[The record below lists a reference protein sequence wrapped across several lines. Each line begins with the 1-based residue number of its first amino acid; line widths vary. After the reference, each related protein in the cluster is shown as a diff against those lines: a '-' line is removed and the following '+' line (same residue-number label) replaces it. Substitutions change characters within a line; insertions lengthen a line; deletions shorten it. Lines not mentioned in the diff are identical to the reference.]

1 MNLHAQNTLTEAET
15 ALVDGYSS
23 RFSDL
28 PGDAEVTV
36 RRDEALELLKK
47 GLPTRRIEAWHYTDL
62 RRLLSS
68 VPEFKPVNDAEAV
81 APLIENALVLP
92 VLNGTSHERPAA
104 PEGATIA
111 TLAEK
116 LQEGALS
123 ANWLTAS
130 DRFDAVGAINAAFV
144 SDGYWLE
151 IAEGTEIER
160 PVELQN
166 IHAGGQVH
174 GRFVVNAAAGSK
186 ATIIERQT
194 GVGDALATSV
204 THLDVGDGADVFWIL
219 LQEQPDDATYLGQF
233 TASLGKDSSLTLFI
247 LNSGGKLVRQEVKV
261 VARGEGSE
269 FKLRGVNLLGGE
281 AHCDVTMV
289 LDHLAPDT
297 VSTETFRNVV
307 TGKANGVFQGQIRVA
322 KIAQKTDAKMACNT
336 LLLSDEGGFSSKP
349 ELEIFADDVAC
360 GHGATVTDIEEDHL
374 FYLMARGID
383 EKTAR
388 GLLVKAFVA
397 EVIEELEDEIVIEA
411 LEARLVDWF
420 AAHG

>member
-1 MNLHAQNTLTEAET
+1 MNLHTQNTLTEAET
-15 ALVDGYSS
+15 ALVNGYSS

-28 PGDAEVTV
+28 PGDADVTV
-36 RRDEALELLKK
+36 RRDEALELLKQ
-47 GLPTRRIEAWHYTDL
+47 GLPTRRVEAWHYTDL
-62 RRLLSS
+62 RRLLSV
-68 VPEFKPVNDAEAV
+68 VPDFKPVANAEAV
-81 APLIENALVLP
+81 APLIENALILP
-92 VLNGTSHERPAA
+92 VLNGASHGRPAG
-104 PEGATIA
+104 PEGLTVA
-111 TLAEK
+111 TLADK

-123 ANWLTAS
+123 AEWLTPS

-144 SDGYWLE
+144 SDGYWLN
-151 IAEGTEIER
+151 IAEGAELDR

-194 GVGDALATSV
+194 GVGDALASSV
-204 THLDVGDGADVFWIL
+204 THLDVADGAHVFWIL
-219 LQEQPDDATYLGQF
+219 LQEQPDDAAYLGQF
-233 TASLGKDSSLTLFI
+233 TASLGKDASLTLFI
-247 LNSGGKLVRQEVKV
+247 LNSGGRLVRQEVKV
-261 VARGEGSE
+261 AARGEGSE
-269 FKLRGVNLLGGE
+269 FRLRGVNLLGGE
-281 AHCDVTMV
+281 THCDVTMV

-322 KIAQKTDAKMACNT
+322 KVAQKTDAKMACNT
-336 LLLSDEGGFSSKP
+336 LLLSDDGGFSSKP

-360 GHGATVTDIEEDHL
+360 GHGATVTDIEKEHL

-397 EVIEELEDEIVIEA
+397 EVIEELEDETVIEA

-420 AAHG
+420 AEHG

>member
-15 ALVDGYSS
+15 ALVNGYSS

-36 RRDEALELLKK
+36 RRDEALELLKQ
-47 GLPTRRIEAWHYTDL
+47 GLPTRRVEAWHYTDL
-62 RRLLSS
+62 RRLLSI
-68 VPEFKPVNDAEAV
+68 VPDFKPVANAEAV
-81 APLIENALVLP
+81 SPLIENALVLP
-92 VLNGTSHERPAA
+92 VLNGAA
-104 PEGATIA
+104 HGRDAGPEGLTIA
-111 TLAEK
+111 TLADK
-116 LQEGALS
+116 LQEGALP
-123 ANWLTAS
+123 AEWLTAS

-144 SDGYWLE
+144 SDGYWLD
-151 IAEGTEIER
+151 IAEGAELDR

-174 GRFVVNAAAGSK
+174 GRFVVNAAADSR

-194 GVGDALATSV
+194 GAGDALASSV
-204 THLDVGDGADVFWIL
+204 THLDVADGANVLWIL
-219 LQEQPDDATYLGQF
+219 LQEQPDDAAYLGQF

-247 LNSGGKLVRQEVKV
+247 MNGGGKLVRQEVKV

-269 FKLRGVNLLGGE
+269 FRLRGVNLLGGE
-281 AHCDVTMV
+281 THCDVTMV

-322 KIAQKTDAKMACNT
+322 KDAQKTDAKMACNT
-336 LLLSDEGGFSSKP
+336 LLLTDEGGFSSKP

-360 GHGATVTDIEEDHL
+360 GHGATVTDIEYEHL
-374 FYLMARGID
+374 FYMMARGID

-397 EVIEELEDEIVIEA
+397 EVIEELEDETVIEA

-420 AAHG
+420 ATHG

>member
-15 ALVDGYSS
+15 ALVNGYSS

-28 PGDAEVTV
+28 PGDADVTV
-36 RRDEALELLKK
+36 RRDEALELLKQ
-47 GLPTRRIEAWHYTDL
+47 GLPTRQVEAWHYTDL
-62 RRLLSS
+62 RRLLSV
-68 VPEFKPVNDAEAV
+68 VPDFKPVANAEAV
-81 APLIENALVLP
+81 DPLIENALVLP
-92 VLNGTSHERPAA
+92 VLNGAA
-104 PEGATIA
+104 HGRAAGPEGLTIA
-111 TLAEK
+111 TLADK

-123 ANWLTAS
+123 AEWLTAS

-144 SDGYWLE
+144 SDGYWLD
-151 IAEGTEIER
+151 IAEGAELSR

-174 GRFVVNAAAGSK
+174 GRFVVNAAAGSR

-194 GVGDALATSV
+194 GVGDALASSV
-204 THLDVGDGADVFWIL
+204 THLDVADGAHVFWIL
-219 LQEQPDDATYLGQF
+219 LQEQPDDAAYLGQF
-233 TASLGKDSSLTLFI
+233 TASLGKESSLTLFI

-261 VARGEGSE
+261 EARGEGSE

-281 AHCDVTMV
+281 THCDVTMV

-336 LLLSDEGGFSSKP
+336 LLLSDDGGFSSKP

-360 GHGATVTDIEEDHL
+360 GHGATVTDIEKEHL

-397 EVIEELEDEIVIEA
+397 EVIEELEDETVIEA

-420 AAHG
+420 AEHG

>member
-15 ALVDGYSS
+15 ALVNGYSS

-28 PGDAEVTV
+28 PGDADVTV
-36 RRDEALELLKK
+36 RRDEALELLKQ
-47 GLPTRRIEAWHYTDL
+47 GLPTRRVEAWHYTDL
-62 RRLLSS
+62 RRLLSV
-68 VPEFKPVNDAEAV
+68 VPDFKPVANAEAV
-81 APLIENALVLP
+81 DPLIENALVLP
-92 VLNGTSHERPAA
+92 VLNGAA
-104 PEGATIA
+104 HGRAAGPEGLTIA
-111 TLAEK
+111 TLADK

-123 ANWLTAS
+123 AEWLTAS

-144 SDGYWLE
+144 SDGYWLD
-151 IAEGTEIER
+151 IAEDAELSR

-174 GRFVVNAAAGSK
+174 GRFVVNAAAGSR

-194 GVGDALATSV
+194 GVGDALASSV
-204 THLDVGDGADVFWIL
+204 THLDVADGAHVFWIL
-219 LQEQPDDATYLGQF
+219 LQEQPDDAAYLGQF

-261 VARGEGSE
+261 EARGEGSE

-281 AHCDVTMV
+281 THCDVTMV

-336 LLLSDEGGFSSKP
+336 LLLSDDGGFSSKP

-360 GHGATVTDIEEDHL
+360 GHGATVTDIEKEHL

-397 EVIEELEDEIVIEA
+397 EVIEELEDETVIEA

-420 AAHG
+420 AEHG